1 LKSQFSELGILLK
14 HMTHAQLQREFIKIA
29 RYAITILIV
38 ATLTHFGIDIGNDIN
53 PVELTPPSL
62 EYQDEKTAQKTNF
75 VTGTFPV
82 TRIVDGD
89 TIIVSMDGTDTTVR
103 YIGIDTPET
112 KDPRREVECFGA
124 EASQKNAELVEGKTV
139 TLSLDSSDTDKYGR
153 LLRYVSVASGT
164 ESIDVG
170 LELISGGFATA
181 LAIEPDTDRYR
192 TYKEAER
199 TARSQNVGLWGST
212 CSQ

>member
-1 LKSQFSELGILLK
+1 
-14 HMTHAQLQREFIKIA
+14 MTSAQLQREFKKIA
-29 RYAITILIV
+29 RYAITILII
-38 ATLTHFGIDIGNDIN
+38 AALAHFGIDIGNNID

-62 EYQDEKTAQKTNF
+62 EYPRDVQTEKSPEKIQQRI
-75 VTGTFPV
+75 TGEFPV
-82 TRIVDGD
+82 TRVVDGD
-89 TIIVSMDGTDTTVR
+89 TIVVNINSVDTTIR

-112 KDPRREVECFGA
+112 KDPRREAECFGA
-124 EASQKNAELVEGKTV
+124 EASQKNTELVEGKMV

-164 ESIDVG
+164 QSIDVG

-181 LAIEPDTDRYR
+181 LAIEPDTDRYQ
-192 TYKEAER
+192 TYEAAEKN
-199 TARSQNVGLWGST
+199 ARNQNIGLWGPT

>member
-1 LKSQFSELGILLK
+1 MTTSQLE
-14 HMTHAQLQREFIKIA
+14 REFKKIA
-29 RYAITILIV
+29 RYAISILIV
-38 ATLTHFGIDIGNDIN
+38 ASLAHLGIDIGNNIDPI
-53 PVELTPPSL
+53 ELTPPSL
-62 EYQDEKTAQKTNF
+62 EYPSSEKTQNADAPAQSRI
-75 VTGTFPV
+75 VGEFPV
-82 TRIVDGD
+82 TRVVDGD
-89 TIIVSMDGTDTTVR
+89 TIVVNIDSVDTTVR

-124 EASQKNAELVEGKTV
+124 EASQKNTELVEGKTV

-164 ESIDVG
+164 QSVDVG

-181 LAIEPDTDRYR
+181 LAIEPDTDRYQ
-192 TYKEAER
+192 TYKAAER
-199 TARSQNVGLWGST
+199 TARNQKIGLWGTT